1 MLLAYHWLKEL
12 VDFSLSPREA
22 AHLLTQ
28 LGLEVEAMEENREGP
43 VFDIK
48 VTPNRG
54 DCLCALGIARELSAS
69 LQLPIKYP
77 ELRLTESGAPTAEAA
92 KVIIEDAD
100 LCPRY
105 SARIIRKVK
114 ICPSPDWMRQR
125 LEQSG
130 VRPINNVVDITN
142 LVMLEMGQPLHAF
155 DGDLLKPLP
164 GESLPAIIVRRSRS
178 KEILIT
184 LDGEPRELD
193 GEMLVIAD
201 GARAVA
207 LAGVMGG
214 ANSEVNDKTTTILL
228 ESAHF
233 DPSSIRRTAKA
244 LALTSEASYRFER
257 RVDPGGTVAALNR
270 AAALLAEYATGEIA
284 PGVLDVA
291 PKPWENPVCQVRAAK
306 VNQLL
311 GTELT
316 PERMAEYL
324 RRLLMT
330 VAIKGDLLLVQAPSF
345 RGDILIEEDIA
356 EEVARL
362 HGYDQIP
369 SQEIS
374 TGAAGGRFEPRLAL
388 ETLARRILL
397 AAGLDETLNYSLEGP
412 EENRKVG
419 FPADS
424 PLQTAV
430 LLKHPKVVEYSQ
442 LRTSLLPSLLNL
454 VARNQRRGQKEL
466 RAFELGRVYLP
477 QTEAQLPSEQLRA
490 GIALAGES
498 SGWGKDKIDFYALK
512 GIVEILLSRL
522 RISGVKYLPLE
533 HPSLTPG
540 AAAEARLGDE
550 PIAILGEVKPAVLAN
565 FDLSEATY
573 LAEIDLEKILA
584 AQRDLP
590 IFQPISRFPA
600 VSRDLALLVAKTL
613 PAEKVAATLQAQAG
627 ELLES
632 LQLFDVYE
640 GKSLPQGYRSLAY
653 SLVFRAP
660 ERTLT
665 EEEIN
670 AIMTKI
676 EAALGDMGV
685 NLRS

>member
-1 MLLAYHWLKEL
+1 
-12 VDFSLSPREA
+12 
-22 AHLLTQ
+22 
-28 LGLEVEAMEENREGP
+28 
-43 VFDIK
+43 
-48 VTPNRG
+48 
-54 DCLCALGIARELSAS
+54 
-69 LQLPIKYP
+69 LPIKQP
-77 ELRLTESGAPTAEAA
+77 EVRVVESGPPAAEAA
-92 KVIIEDAD
+92 KVIIKDAD

-114 ICPSPDWMRQR
+114 IGPSPAWMKQR
-125 LEQSG
+125 LEQCG

-142 LVMLEMGQPLHAF
+142 LVMLELGQPLHAF

-164 GESLPAIIVRRSRS
+164 GENLPAIVVRRSRP
-178 KEILIT
+178 KEILVT
-184 LDGEPRELD
+184 LDGETRELD

-201 GARAVA
+201 GERAVA

-233 DPSSIRRTAKA
+233 NPSSIRRTAKA
-244 LALTSEASYRFER
+244 LALTSEASFRFER
-257 RVDPGGTVAALNR
+257 RVDPGGTVAALDR
-270 AAALLAEYATGEIA
+270 AAALLAEYAGGEIA
-284 PGVLDVA
+284 PGVIDVA
-291 PKPWENPVCQVRAAK
+291 PQPWENPVCRVRAEK

-311 GTELT
+311 GTELS
-316 PERMAEYL
+316 PEQMAAYL
-324 RRLLMT
+324 RRLLMA
-330 VAIKGDLLLVQAPSF
+330 VEIKGNILLVQAPSF
-345 RGDILIEEDIA
+345 RGDIMIEEDVA

-374 TGAAGGRFEPRLAL
+374 MGAAGGRLQPRLAL
-388 ETLARRILL
+388 EVEARRILL

-412 EENRKVG
+412 EENRKAG

-430 LLKHPKVVEYSQ
+430 LVKNPKVEEYSQ

-477 QTEAQLPSEQLRA
+477 QAGEQLPEEKLRA
-490 GIALAGES
+490 GLALAGES

-512 GIVEILLSRL
+512 GIVEMLLARL
-522 RISGVKYLPLE
+522 RVTGVKYRPLE
-533 HPSLTPG
+533 HPSFTPG
-540 AAAEARLGDE
+540 TAAEAVIGDE
-550 PIAILGEVKPAVLAN
+550 QLAIMGEVNPAVLAN
-565 FDLSEATY
+565 YDLSETTY
-573 LAEIDLEKILA
+573 LAEIDLEKVLA
-584 AQRDLP
+584 SQRDLP

-600 VSRDLALLVAKTL
+600 MTRDIALLVAKNL
-613 PAEKVAATLQAQAG
+613 PAEKVAATLREQAG

-640 GKSLPQGYRSLAY
+640 GKSLPKGYRSLAY
-653 SLVFRAP
+653 ALVFRAP

-665 EEEIN
+665 EEEITT
-670 AIMTKI
+670 IMGNI
-676 EAALGDMGV
+676 ETALGDMGV
-685 NLRS
+685 NLRR